1 MKGAQYIM
9 EALNNLF
16 ASILKPEDTSPQ
28 TPAEYIQ
35 EELVPEA
42 GLRLVRENLRRLG
55 ETGDLMEKAEKSSR
69 KAANMVV

>member
-16 ASILKPEDTSPQ
+16 ASMLKPEDTLPQ

-35 EELVPEA
+35 EVLVPEA
-42 GLRLVRENLRRLG
+42 GLRLIREDLVNLVRPA
-55 ETGDLMEKAEKSSR
+55 T
-69 KAANMVV
+69 